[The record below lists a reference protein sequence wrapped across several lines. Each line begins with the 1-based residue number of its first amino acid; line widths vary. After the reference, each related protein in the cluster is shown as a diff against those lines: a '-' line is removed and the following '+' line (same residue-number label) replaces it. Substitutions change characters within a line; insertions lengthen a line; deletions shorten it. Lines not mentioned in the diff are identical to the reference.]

1 MVKRPLIW
9 MVCFALVLAGCAKA
23 AATPSMSRSSEG
35 SAPEALPQEAPMPAS
50 LDTSAGSYAY
60 EAAAVNR
67 IVIRNASLT
76 IVVAD
81 PAQAMEAV
89 LKLADD
95 LNGFVVN
102 SQLYQRGEQNGVQI
116 HEATVSIRVPAERLE
131 EARSQIKALVENA
144 KTDVLSDSVTGQDVT
159 QQYTD
164 LQSRLR
170 NEEDAAEQLRKI
182 MDTATKPEDVL
193 QIFNNLKQVNEQIE
207 VLKGQIKYYD
217 EASAMSEISVSIQSK
232 ESVQPIS
239 VAGWSPKGVARNA
252 LQALVDIYQFFASA
266 AIWIGITILPVL
278 APLGLIVFV
287 IVKLS
292 KSGRRKSKMAKAEGT
307 GIDAK

>member
-1 MVKRPLIW
+1 MVKRPLIL
-9 MVCFALVLAGCAKA
+9 MMMFALLLAGCAKA
-23 AATPSMSRSSEG
+23 AATPSVGRSLEG
-35 SAPEALPQEAPMPAS
+35 IAPQVQPQEAPMPAS
-50 LDTSAGSYAY
+50 LDTSAGSFAY
-60 EAAAVNR
+60 ESAAVNR
-67 IVIRNASLT
+67 IVIRNANMT

-89 LKLADD
+89 LKLANDMS
-95 LNGFVVN
+95 GFVVN
-102 SQLYQRGEQNGVQI
+102 SQLYQSGERNGVKIQ
-116 HEATVSIRVPAERLE
+116 EASVSIRVPAERLE
-131 EARSQIKALVENA
+131 EARSKIMAMVENV

-159 QQYTD
+159 QEYTD

-193 QIFNNLKQVNEQIE
+193 QIFNNLKQVSEQIE
-207 VLKGQIKYYD
+207 ILKGQIKYYD

-266 AIWIGITILPVL
+266 AIWIGITILPIII
-278 APLGLIVFV
+278 PLGLIIFG
-287 IVKLS
+287 IVKFIQWQ
-292 KSGRRKSKMAKAEGT
+292 RRKSKMPKVE
-307 GIDAK
+307 